1 MRVVKLDS
9 NRKSSDHIE
18 SIFPRFVG
26 VRASRGCTGD
36 EGRPLEVGMQVQA
49 SNRLKLHGLRTLLV
63 SVEGKDIAMSGKVR
77 GDERKRKD

>member
-1 MRVVKLDS
+1 
-9 NRKSSDHIE
+9 
-18 SIFPRFVG
+18 
-26 VRASRGCTGD
+26 
-36 EGRPLEVGMQVQA
+36 MQVQT